1 MHIVDKIPFIFFI
14 AMMGP
19 ILQIIYNPQLLLLL
33 VLSPNTIKSF
43 FNSLISSIYIKF
55 RGKEIY

>member
-33 VLSPNTIKSF
+33 VLSPNTIKAF
-43 FNSLISSIYIKF
+43 FSISPYFCGFIIFLIFSI
-55 RGKEIY
+55 